1 MLFRCLVLMLAL
13 LLSACSEREMRQAI
27 DVIGASL
34 DESPLSEAEVS
45 AALRDALGVGI
56 SKGTAIASA
65 KNGYFGNPSLKI
77 EFPREARKVEKA
89 LRRIGLGKDVD
100 RFVRQLNRGA
110 EKAATRAKPIFID
123 AIRAMTIRDAF
134 EILNGDSDAATRY
147 LMRNTGDELYAAF
160 LPVVSETL
168 RQTRATRYYDDIVR
182 QYNRLPGVKK
192 VNPDL
197 DAYATEKAI
206 QGLFLLIAEEEARIR
221 ANPAARTT
229 ELLRRVFG
237 SLD

>member
-1 MLFRCLVLMLAL
+1 MLAL

-65 KNGYFGNPSLKI
+65 KNGYLGNPSLKI